1 MFGEVSAELDTA
13 LIAVTFVQP
22 DGRKETFAA
31 QPGETVLD
39 VALDNAVAGILGQC
53 GGGATCCT
61 CHCWIDKPWSEK
73 FALPSRNEQEML
85 EYAWGHN
92 EASRLVCQLDLQPA
106 HDGLQVRVPQ
116 QQS

>member
-1 MFGEVSAELDTA
+1 MFEGVSAGLENP

-31 QPGETVLD
+31 EPGETVLD

-61 CHCWIDKPWSEK
+61 CHCWIDKPWSDT
-73 FALPSRNEQEML
+73 FAAPSRNERDML
-85 EYAWGHN
+85 EYAWGRS
-92 EASRLVCQLDLQPA
+92 ETSRLACQLDLQPA